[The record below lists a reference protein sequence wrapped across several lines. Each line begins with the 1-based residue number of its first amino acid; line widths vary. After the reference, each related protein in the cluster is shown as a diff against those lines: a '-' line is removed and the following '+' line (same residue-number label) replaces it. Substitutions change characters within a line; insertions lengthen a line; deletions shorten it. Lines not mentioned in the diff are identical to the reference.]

1 MASWSLSYFKAQRI
15 LNFYPSH
22 RGGPRLG
29 KPISQV
35 TPPVR
40 VCNWIGKSLFKPGS
54 REFVADTDSFFIA
67 ALKLIISWPLLC
79 LLLSYLHVM
88 LQVCWSENYGVI
100 SNMTKQ
106 HKLRLLPPNLDTGR
120 CNQPTDQNGIRTHET
135 SFQRTTEHTATN
147 STSQRPQDNARLDQ
161 GGSSSGTSPPDGEL
175 GDDTALLRPSYLCFL
190 KQSPDGTDDYETVN
204 VSDYLRKNGDG
215 VDVEYVFVSYT
226 RVHFRVSTDEEIAKY
241 DYPEPREKT
250 REANRQVAK
259 RYRVALIKVGTDAAR
274 KVGKQAFR
282 LDFECVRDNVV
293 AKSTSSSEDV
303 YKIYDYVRVAHS
315 MIIAIGPTANDK
327 VKALMNG
334 EDLDSLPY
342 NPDMVTPWLRQ
353 SGSRLWTL
361 PELLL
366 CPGEYRIRLY
376 VVGDSSEPQAIAKR
390 NFAER
395 AWTDAWAVKQ
405 LVDHFEGSAILT
417 SSALIET
424 AMTCFS
430 TRQIDQFSQGDIA
443 YATRGLF
450 PSRQRPDV
458 DKRDTGLQAFG
469 KLALENDSA
478 TFLSRLICLS
488 IPQGSPWCRL
498 EDRWGVELR
507 DIRPIGNLR
516 DVLEPEAVSLEG
528 VFGTTIHWDN
538 MDAEPYF
545 GQGIGRFE
553 KVIYHGPYITTSIL
567 LYFFVILLFQESK
580 LFLIYP
586 ALIGLFALLLPLGI
600 INSRRHL
607 RRPTIPRLIGIEGE
621 VHVEKIEKYLWGFN
635 YGNLKRD
642 TTGSYTDSPAN
653 NPRVTNS
660 LTAPQ
665 VTTFTLV
672 DTYAMSVTHLECS
685 TPPVAMFVCGE
696 ENGMHRAIILCS
708 YDWRTR
714 SYHRQFV
721 LRSKRWKLE
730 NMRLVDRV
738 CVSLAPHTNTQ
749 RSAEDLH
756 SGPSISLTTP
766 SLSANSNRVA
776 SIERPSRM
784 RRELLFFGDVP
795 FWVEPFLSREI
806 ISSKRRPKL
815 PLHQVFPYV
824 VFVKAYLAFPVSLYE
839 RNSYIWSIFGILDG
853 WEVSMLLSLL
863 PEWFSPREL
872 PLRFLLCLT
881 VVPKLQTMIGYF
893 GVPPMMYF
901 SGSIV
906 LMQFLLQW
914 ILLFKAHSGLVGRP
928 REVSWLETYQKV
940 VLFHDA
946 DIRKFLSDTRGY
958 LRHHRKSS
966 FYYAR
971 TLFLVFAFSFLNSFI
986 PMPLEKLPW
995 DLYRTVS
1002 MDALLAILTGLAIF
1016 YRPSSAL
1023 LLYIAVSKSTGTFSI
1038 QVAALISISY
1048 AGTSMGTV
1056 LLSTITEKY
1065 MYLWDFTVNVYLPL
1079 IVTETVIWFLYWKYK
1094 WAHGQT
1100 EDLHEESA
1108 PRDVESH
1115 VPQEGELLTT

>member
-1 MASWSLSYFKAQRI
+1 MPLMEPDFDNPNHEWWPRPSDGKLVPLI
-15 LNFYPSH
+15 LQGTEDPKFLPFTS
-22 RGGPRLG
+22 RWTRLG

-35 TPPVR
+35 TPLVR
-40 VCNWIGKSLFKPGS
+40 VCNWIGKSLCKPGS
-54 REFVADTDSFFIA
+54 REFVADTKSFFIA

-79 LLLSYLHVM
+79 LLPSYLHVM
-88 LQVCWSENYGVI
+88 LQVCWSENYGVV

-106 HKLRLLPPNLDTGR
+106 QKLHLLPLNLDTGR
-120 CNQPTDQNGIRTHET
+120 CNQATDQNGIRTNET
-135 SFQRTTEHTATN
+135 SFQCTIEHTATN

-161 GGSSSGTSPPDGEL
+161 GGSSSGTSSPDGEL
-175 GDDTALLRPSYLCFL
+175 GDDTALLRPSYFCFL

-226 RVHFRVSTDEEIAKY
+226 RVHFRVSTNEEIAEY
-241 DYPEPREKT
+241 DYPESREKT

-259 RYRVALIKVGTDAAR
+259 RDRAALIKMGTDAAR
-274 KVGKQAFR
+274 QVGKQAFW
-282 LDFECVRDNVV
+282 LDFECVRDNGV

-303 YKIYDYVRVAHS
+303 YKICDYVRATHS

-353 SGSRLWTL
+353 WGSRLWTL

-376 VVGDSSEPQAIAKR
+376 VIGDPSEPKAIAKR

-395 AWTDAWAVKQ
+395 AWTDAYAVKQ

-424 AMTCFS
+424 ALTCFS
-430 TRQIDQFSQGDIA
+430 TRQTDQFSQGDIA

-458 DKRDTGLQAFG
+458 DKRDTGFQAFG

-488 IPQGSPWCRL
+488 TPQGSPWYRL
-498 EDRWGVELR
+498 EDRWGVKLR

-516 DVLEPEAVSLEG
+516 DVLEPEAVFLEG

-553 KVIYHGPYITTSIL
+553 KIIYHGPYITTSIL
-567 LYFFVILLFQESK
+567 LYFFVILLFQESN

-586 ALIGLFALLLPLGI
+586 ALIGLFALLLPLGV

-607 RRPTIPRLIGIEGE
+607 RRPTIPRLIGIEGA

-635 YGNLKRD
+635 HGNLKRD

-665 VTTFTLV
+665 VSTFTLV

-696 ENGMHRAIILCS
+696 ENDMHRAILCS

-730 NMRLVDRV
+730 NMRLIDRV

-756 SGPSISLTTP
+756 PGPSISLTTVTP
-766 SLSANSNRVA
+766 PLSANSKRVA

-784 RRELLFFGDVP
+784 RRELLFVAMCLESFHYTK
-795 FWVEPFLSREI
+795 S
-806 ISSKRRPKL
+806 
-815 PLHQVFPYV
+815 FP
-824 VFVKAYLAFPVSLYE
+824 YLAFPVSLYG
-839 RNSYIWSIFGILDG
+839 RNSYIWAIFGIIDG

-901 SGSIV
+901 SGN
-906 LMQFLLQW
+906 L
-914 ILLFKAHSGLVGRP
+914 
-928 REVSWLETYQKV
+928 
-940 VLFHDA
+940 
-946 DIRKFLSDTRGY
+946 
-958 LRHHRKSS
+958 
-966 FYYAR
+966 
-971 TLFLVFAFSFLNSFI
+971 
-986 PMPLEKLPW
+986 PLP
-995 DLYRTVS
+995 T
-1002 MDALLAILTGLAIF
+1002 
-1016 YRPSSAL
+1016 
-1023 LLYIAVSKSTGTFSI
+1023 
-1038 QVAALISISY
+1038 AALISISY

-1065 MYLWDFTVNVYLPL
+1065 MYLWDFTVNVCLAL

-1100 EDLHEESA
+1100 ENLHEESA

-1115 VPQEGELLTT
+1115 VPQEGEPLTT